1 MKSVPPRGRDCAE
14 TLRSKKD
21 GSSPANSQVR
31 KGGFHPSGAAPLGWK
46 PPFRT
51 CELPYDLLGFRT
63 VSVAR
68 SANRMFEVDL
78 VARPSH
84 LAVLVAGGPPAVPVK
99 RLSDPIFG
107 H

>member
-1 MKSVPPRGRDCAE
+1 MVSTLIANPSDPSLRVTTQALHWTAGGPPRRESLCENSAIQ
-14 TLRSKKD
+14 KD

-46 PPFRT
+46 PPFLT
-51 CELPYDLLGFRT
+51 CKLPYDLLGFRT

-84 LAVLVAGGPPAVPVK
+84 
-99 RLSDPIFG
+99 
-107 H
+107 